1 MIMDCALVHLP
12 PKPPSLFRYFPSK
25 PAVIREAELLY
36 VQYPLSLRNVE
47 NLLFERGYCLSS
59 PSFSLESRVRIG
71 LSAPA

>member
-12 PKPPSLFRYFPSK
+12 PKPFSRFRYFAST

-36 VQYPLSLRNVE
+36 GQYPLSLRNVE
-47 NLLFERGYCLSS
+47 NRLFERGYCVSN
-59 PSFSLESRVRIG
+59 PSFSLGRRVHIG